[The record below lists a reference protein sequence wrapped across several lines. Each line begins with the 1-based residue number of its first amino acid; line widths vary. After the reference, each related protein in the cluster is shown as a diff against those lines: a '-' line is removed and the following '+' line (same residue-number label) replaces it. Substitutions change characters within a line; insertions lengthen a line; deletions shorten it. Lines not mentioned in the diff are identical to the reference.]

1 MAIDIAR
8 TAAPP
13 APRDAHRAV
22 VSAEPSK
29 RKSGLAR
36 MNEVRIFGAG
46 RVGLEEVVLFTQQ
59 LALLVETGNGLV
71 PSIAALSTQAGS
83 PALRKVLADVHG
95 RLEEGKELSETLRRH
110 PKVFDNLY
118 VSLVKA
124 GEASGALH
132 ESLVRLSGILDV
144 RRRLQARMKDAMT
157 YPAVLTCI
165 MGVTVVFL
173 MTYVVPKFADIFDA
187 MGDELP
193 VSTRMILAT
202 ADFLHERWYV
212 AAAALVA
219 AVLVGRFVWRM
230 PPVRLLRDR
239 LRIMA
244 PIVGPIASEAY
255 LFQLFSSFGLLLRS
269 RVPHLEAIA
278 IAREVVRNAY
288 YESFFTKLSKDV
300 EAGRGLARTF
310 HEASFLPDTVK
321 LMIATGEM
329 SGALDMVMTRLSE
342 HYRENLETGIK
353 RMSLVLEQVMLV
365 VMGAVVGFIAIS
377 FILPI
382 MKMSKAVH

>member
-13 APRDAHRAV
+13 APRDAHRAL

-36 MNEVRIFGAG
+36 LNEVRIFGSN
-46 RVGLEEVVLFTQQ
+46 RVGLEEIVLFTQQ

-219 AVLVGRFVWRM
+219 AVVVGKFVWRM

-244 PIVGPIASEAY
+244 PVVGPISSEAY

-278 IAREVVRNAY
+278 IARGVVRNAY